1 MPIDTSIKHWVNKV
15 PVRQWQ
21 KADQVLL
28 QMGTTLP
35 TAIAESR
42 PLAEVHRLDLS
53 LFVVFEEAAL
63 RISGALTRS
72 APNEDALN
80 FSAQQTLDEARHRE
94 IFWQRLSDSCQA
106 SGQAQAVISE
116 AILTPPLRRF
126 LEHCYEVVDS
136 GEFIEGLVLMN
147 LVFEGMAYPLYA
159 YEQRYWQPVDPY
171 LAALVNSA
179 FIDESRHVA
188 YGAYIVNQLLQGDSA
203 RQAKV
208 RKLCQEASLAMGE
221 IFTYYIHKFVKL
233 FDSVARLHQ
242 DLFATAEFAPG
253 RLIAT
258 TPYQEQIA
266 VIQASITQ
274 QHTELLARAGLI

>member
-15 PVRQWQ
+15 PSRQWQ
-21 KADQVLL
+21 KADHALL
-28 QMGTTLP
+28 KMGTTLP
-35 TAIAESR
+35 TAIVESR

-72 APNEDALN
+72 APNADALN

-94 IFWQRLSDSCQA
+94 IFWQRLGDSCQA
-106 SGQAQAVISE
+106 SGQAQATISE

-159 YEQRYWQPVDPY
+159 YERRYWQPVDPY

-188 YGAYIVNQLLQGDSA
+188 YGAHIVNQLLQGDSA

-242 DLFATAEFAPG
+242 NLFATAEFAPG
-253 RLIAT
+253 HLIAT

-266 VIQASITQ
+266 VIQASITK
-274 QHTELLARAGLI
+274 QHTELLARAGLT

>member
-1 MPIDTSIKHWVNKV
+1 MPLDTSIQHWVNKV
-15 PVRQWQ
+15 PSRQWQ
-21 KADQVLL
+21 KEDQALL
-28 QMGTTLP
+28 QMGSLLP
-35 TAIAESR
+35 ASIVESR

-72 APNEDALN
+72 APNEEALN

-94 IFWQRLSDSCQA
+94 IFWHRLGDSCQA
-106 SGQAQAVISE
+106 LGQAQPEISD
-116 AILTPPLRRF
+116 AIMIPPLRRF
-126 LEHCYEVVDS
+126 LERCYEVVDR

-147 LVFEGMAYPLYA
+147 LIFEGMAYPLYA

-171 LAALVNSA
+171 LAALVRSA

-188 YGAYIVNQLLQGDSA
+188 YGAYIVNQLLQGD
-203 RQAKV
+203 QAHQVKV

-221 IFTYYIHKFVKL
+221 VFTYYIHKFVKL
-233 FDSVARLHQ
+233 FDTVARLHR
-242 DLFATAEFAPG
+242 DLFATTEFTKG

-258 TPYQEQIA
+258 TPYQEQIEI
-266 VIQASITQ
+266 IQASITQ
-274 QHTELLARAGLI
+274 QHSELLARAGLI